1 MKKKIIMLIGG
12 LCFISICIAIIVIN
26 NNSKEKMIIDNKTI
40 ELETKENE
48 IIEESIAPEE
58 ILFSEM
64 SIVELKYNASDIEAL
79 TKESDVIA
87 IVKFLSKEG
96 TNVYIGN
103 GERVSTVFTNGNIE
117 VEKLYLNKTNI
128 KEGDIIKY
136 QRPNGII
143 KFSEYVKGQQQAH
156 VEKLIYTIERKR
168 GISQEEMMDM
178 YVNSYSYNNAMIE
191 YNKEYLAFL
200 KYYPDADTYMI
211 EGYEY
216 GLRETQDGLVLNNE
230 TKEYENLEDIV
241 NKIE

>member
-1 MKKKIIMLIGG
+1 MKKR
-12 LCFISICIAIIVIN
+12 ISILLCMVIICSVVAIVSIIN
-26 NNSKEKMIIDNKTI
+26 NKLDRIELENKTI
-40 ELETKENE
+40 EFSNKEE
-48 IIEESIAPEE
+48 IIRNENINPEE

-64 SIVELKYNASDIEAL
+64 NIVELIYNASDVEDLA
-79 TKESDVIA
+79 KESDVIA

-117 VEKLYLNKTNI
+117 VEKLYLNKTNL

-143 KFSEYVKGQQQAH
+143 KFSEYVKGQQQSH
-156 VEKLIYTIERKR
+156 VDKLIYNIERKR
-168 GISQEEMMDM
+168 GLSQEEMMNM

-200 KYYPDADTYMI
+200 KYYPDADAYMI

-216 GLRETQDGLVLNNE
+216 GLREIQDGFVLNNE
-230 TKEYENLEDIV
+230 TKEYESLEDIV
-241 NKIE
+241 NKIK